1 MMSAF
6 TENVLTSMNHW
17 IRCPAAH

>member
-6 TENVLTSMNHW
+6 TENVLTFMNHW